1 MPDLA
6 ARRASLRLSAASYSD
21 NAASCSMTV
30 GVKLEEKCGGQA
42 PALRTNTDVDGRTA
56 ETAALRTN
64 TDVDG
69 RTADQTRSADLSI
82 PERARHGARQSER

>member
-1 MPDLA
+1 
-6 ARRASLRLSAASYSD
+6 
-21 NAASCSMTV
+21 MTV

-42 PALRTNTDVDGRTA
+42 PALRTNTDVDGRTAETAALRTNTDVDGRTA